1 MNDKTWTYK
10 NHDCRIEFHVEP
22 DVCKAWHTVTKP
34 NGETVFA
41 DISPYDTTKG
51 TVNHWIDAGYPS
63 RVGVGP
69 LQYEDVKKN
78 TKLSK
83 RERSRN
89 HLTNADNNSIMEVQE

>member
-1 MNDKTWTYK
+1 MKDKTWTYK

-69 LQYEDVKKN
+69 LQYEDVKNMAK
-78 TKLSK
+78 S
-83 RERSRN
+83 
-89 HLTNADNNSIMEVQE
+89 

>member
-10 NHDCRIEFHVEP
+10 SHDCKIEFHVEP
-22 DVCKAWHTVTKP
+22 DVVKAWHTVTKP

-63 RVGVGP
+63 RIGVGP
-69 LQYEDVKKN
+69 LRYEDLKKMIK
-78 TKLSK
+78 TG
-83 RERSRN
+83 
-89 HLTNADNNSIMEVQE
+89 A

>member
-1 MNDKTWTYK
+1 MKDKTWTYK

-69 LQYEDVKKN
+69 LQYQDLK
-78 TKLSK
+78 SMI
-83 RERSRN
+83 SG
-89 HLTNADNNSIMEVQE
+89 